1 MYLKFAAF
9 IKQISSNF
17 FDFGPAETYF
27 GLLNAA
33 VLFTQKSN
41 QRKKN
46 LKNKLVH
53 RQGAFISDV
62 KKFILSF
69 LV

>member
-1 MYLKFAAF
+1 MYSKFAAF
-9 IKQISSNF
+9 IKQISSNL

-27 GLLNAA
+27 GRLNAA

-46 LKNKLVH
+46 LKN
-53 RQGAFISDV
+53 
-62 KKFILSF
+62 
-69 LV
+69 

>member
-27 GLLNAA
+27 GLLNA

-53 RQGAFISDV
+53 RKGAFISDV